1 MSLPVRYHLALI
13 LVGLNVVGTGVV
25 AAFAYRTSR
34 QSLEDQAWL
43 AVGGVVEARQQAV
56 VRLLERRQER
66 LDAFLAS
73 LESLCGERG
82 PKGTL
87 ALERECVRVAL
98 VGLRTAE
105 RASAVELR
113 YGSRRIAARGSW
125 PQPVASPSVGAL
137 ASMTSVDGRHEYTMR
152 TRNGRLALRAR
163 FSLGDIE
170 PIFQDRTGLRE
181 NGEVLFADA
190 GGAALT
196 ALRYP
201 EPPARPGLQSMESL
215 QRCLAG
221 DSGVMRTPDYRD
233 TMVISGFRPA
243 TVLGGGCIIANLQY
257 SDVLVPIGRL
267 GRTFTYAAIAFV
279 ALGVALSF
287 MVSHAIAKP
296 ITRLAASARGM
307 QEGRFDQ
314 PTDVGGPTE
323 VLQLARAFSSMSR
336 SIGDLV
342 QREQAARLEAEAASR
357 SKDEFLATLSH
368 ELRTPLNAI
377 LGWAS
382 ILTRAP
388 GDEARTAQAMQ
399 AIERSAR
406 AQSHL
411 VDELLDV
418 SRLVSG
424 QMRLTLSAV
433 SLNAVID
440 EALESVRPAAEARKL
455 DLVKRVDGPMRPL
468 RADARRL
475 QQVIWNLLSN
485 AVRFTP
491 AGGRIEISLRE
502 VDDQSEIRVTDT
514 GIGIHRD
521 FVPHVFERFRQAD
534 SSITRAHGGLGL
546 GLAIVRHLVELHGGT
561 VDAESAGEGRG
572 AMFTVRLPIRTDVPA
587 IAQRLDSTGRLDPPR
602 SLRGT
607 RVLVVDDDPD
617 AREVLRAMLEDAGAT
632 VATTASAIETRA
644 IIGHLRPDLLIA
656 DIGMPNED
664 GYSLIRSVRALES
677 DMTGH
682 VPAIA
687 LTAHARAEDID
698 RAFASGFQIHVAK
711 PVDASRLLSTIATL
725 VHEPVMSTQPPDRS

>member
-1 MSLPVRYHLALI
+1 
-13 LVGLNVVGTGVV
+13 
-25 AAFAYRTSR
+25 
-34 QSLEDQAWL
+34 
-43 AVGGVVEARQQAV
+43 
-56 VRLLERRQER
+56 
-66 LDAFLAS
+66 
-73 LESLCGERG
+73 
-82 PKGTL
+82 
-87 ALERECVRVAL
+87 
-98 VGLRTAE
+98 
-105 RASAVELR
+105 
-113 YGSRRIAARGSW
+113 
-125 PQPVASPSVGAL
+125 
-137 ASMTSVDGRHEYTMR
+137 MR
-152 TRNGRLALRAR
+152 
-163 FSLGDIE
+163 
-170 PIFQDRTGLRE
+170 
-181 NGEVLFADA
+181 
-190 GGAALT
+190 
-196 ALRYP
+196 
-201 EPPARPGLQSMESL
+201 
-215 QRCLAG
+215 
-221 DSGVMRTPDYRD
+221 
-233 TMVISGFRPA
+233 
-243 TVLGGGCIIANLQY
+243 
-257 SDVLVPIGRL
+257 
-267 GRTFTYAAIAFV
+267 
-279 ALGVALSF
+279 
-287 MVSHAIAKP
+287 
-296 ITRLAASARGM
+296 
-307 QEGRFDQ
+307 
-314 PTDVGGPTE
+314 
-323 VLQLARAFSSMSR
+323 
-336 SIGDLV
+336 
-342 QREQAARLEAEAASR
+342 
-357 SKDEFLATLSH
+357 
-368 ELRTPLNAI
+368 
-377 LGWAS
+377 
-382 ILTRAP
+382 
-388 GDEARTAQAMQ
+388 

-406 AQSHL
+406 TQSHL

-424 QMRLTLSAV
+424 QMRLTLAAV

-440 EALESVRPAAEARKL
+440 DALESVRPAAEARKL
-455 DLVKRVDGPMRPL
+455 DLVKRVDGPTRTL

-514 GIGIHRD
+514 GIGIHPD

-561 VDAESAGEGRG
+561 ADVESAGEGRG
-572 AMFTVRLPIRTDVPA
+572 AAFTVRLPIRTDVPA

-644 IIGHLRPDLLIA
+644 IMGHLRPDLLIA

-725 VHEPVMSTQPPDRS
+725 VHEPVTSAHLSDRS

>member
-1 MSLPVRYHLALI
+1 
-13 LVGLNVVGTGVV
+13 
-25 AAFAYRTSR
+25 
-34 QSLEDQAWL
+34 
-43 AVGGVVEARQQAV
+43 
-56 VRLLERRQER
+56 
-66 LDAFLAS
+66 
-73 LESLCGERG
+73 
-82 PKGTL
+82 
-87 ALERECVRVAL
+87 
-98 VGLRTAE
+98 
-105 RASAVELR
+105 
-113 YGSRRIAARGSW
+113 
-125 PQPVASPSVGAL
+125 
-137 ASMTSVDGRHEYTMR
+137 
-152 TRNGRLALRAR
+152 
-163 FSLGDIE
+163 
-170 PIFQDRTGLRE
+170 
-181 NGEVLFADA
+181 VLFADA

-201 EPPARPGLQSMESL
+201 VQPAGSGPRSMESL

-221 DSGVMRTPDYRD
+221 DSGVLRTPDYRD

-267 GRTFTYAAIAFV
+267 GRTFTYAAFAFV

-287 MVSHAIAKP
+287 VVSHAIAKP
-296 ITRLAASARGM
+296 ITRLAASARAM
-307 QEGRFDQ
+307 QDGRFDQ
-314 PTDVGGPTE
+314 PTVVRGPTE

-336 SIGDLV
+336 SIGELV
-342 QREQAARLEAEAASR
+342 QREHAARLDAEAASR
-357 SKDEFLATLSH
+357 AKDEFLATLSH

-406 AQSHL
+406 TQSHL

-424 QMRLTLSAV
+424 QMRLTLSTV
-433 SLNAVID
+433 SLNAVVD
-440 EALESVRPAAEARKL
+440 DALESVRPAAEARKL
-455 DLVKRVDGPMRPL
+455 ELVKRADGPMRTL
-468 RADARRL
+468 RVDARRL

-491 AGGRIEISLRE
+491 PGGRIEISLRE
-502 VDDQSEIRVTDT
+502 VDDQAEIRVTDT
-514 GIGIHRD
+514 GIGIHPD
-521 FVPHVFERFRQAD
+521 FLPHVFERFRQAD

-561 VDAESAGEGRG
+561 VDAESEGEGRG
-572 AMFTVRLPIRTDVPA
+572 AVFTVRLPIRTDIPA
-587 IAQRLDSTGRLDPPR
+587 IAQRLDSTARLDPPR

-644 IIGHLRPDLLIA
+644 IMGHLRPDLLIA

-677 DMTGH
+677 EMTGH

-725 VHEPVMSTQPPDRS
+725 VHDPVTSTHESERT

>member
-1 MSLPVRYHLALI
+1 
-13 LVGLNVVGTGVV
+13 
-25 AAFAYRTSR
+25 
-34 QSLEDQAWL
+34 
-43 AVGGVVEARQQAV
+43 
-56 VRLLERRQER
+56 
-66 LDAFLAS
+66 
-73 LESLCGERG
+73 
-82 PKGTL
+82 
-87 ALERECVRVAL
+87 
-98 VGLRTAE
+98 
-105 RASAVELR
+105 
-113 YGSRRIAARGSW
+113 
-125 PQPVASPSVGAL
+125 
-137 ASMTSVDGRHEYTMR
+137 
-152 TRNGRLALRAR
+152 
-163 FSLGDIE
+163 
-170 PIFQDRTGLRE
+170 
-181 NGEVLFADA
+181 
-190 GGAALT
+190 
-196 ALRYP
+196 
-201 EPPARPGLQSMESL
+201 
-215 QRCLAG
+215 
-221 DSGVMRTPDYRD
+221 
-233 TMVISGFRPA
+233 
-243 TVLGGGCIIANLQY
+243 
-257 SDVLVPIGRL
+257 
-267 GRTFTYAAIAFV
+267 
-279 ALGVALSF
+279 
-287 MVSHAIAKP
+287 
-296 ITRLAASARGM
+296 
-307 QEGRFDQ
+307 
-314 PTDVGGPTE
+314 
-323 VLQLARAFSSMSR
+323 MSR

-342 QREQAARLEAEAASR
+342 QREHAARLDAEAASR
-357 SKDEFLATLSH
+357 AKDEFVATLSH

-388 GDEARTAQAMQ
+388 GDEARTAQAMR

-406 AQSHL
+406 TQSHL

-440 EALESVRPAAEARKL
+440 DALESVRPAAEARKL
-455 DLVKRVDGPMRPL
+455 DLVKRVDGPIRTL

-475 QQVIWNLLSN
+475 QQVIWNLPSN

-514 GIGIHRD
+514 GVGIHPD

-572 AMFTVRLPIRTDVPA
+572 AAFTVRLPIRTDVPA
-587 IAQRLDSTGRLDPPR
+587 IAQKLDSTGRLDPPR
-602 SLRGT
+602 SLRGR

-644 IIGHLRPDLLIA
+644 IMGHLRPDLLIA

-677 DMTGH
+677 DLTGH

-711 PVDASRLLSTIATL
+711 PVDALRLLSTIATL
-725 VHEPVMSTQPPDRS
+725 VDEPVTPAHESDRS

>member
-1 MSLPVRYHLALI
+1 MI
-13 LVGLNVVGTGVV
+13 LVGLNVVGTGVI

-34 QSLEDQAWL
+34 QSLEDQARL
-43 AVGGVVEARQQAV
+43 AVGGVVQARQQAV

-66 LDAFLAS
+66 LNAFLSS

-82 PKGTL
+82 PRGTL
-87 ALERECVRVAL
+87 GLERECTRVAL

-105 RASAVELR
+105 RATAVELR
-113 YGSRRIAARGSW
+113 YGSRRLAARGSW
-125 PQPVASPSVGAL
+125 RQPVESPAVGTL
-137 ASMTSVDGRHEYTMR
+137 ASMTVVDGHSEYTMR
-152 TRNGRLALRAR
+152 AQHGRLALRAR
-163 FSLGDIE
+163 FSLGDLD
-170 PIFQDRTGLRE
+170 PIFQDRSGLRE

-190 GGAALT
+190 RGAALT
-196 ALRYP
+196 PVRYP
-201 EPPARPGLQSMESL
+201 DRSTLGGLRSMTSV
-215 QRCLAG
+215 QQCLAG
-221 DSGVMRTPDYRD
+221 ESGEMRTPDYRD

-243 TVLGGGCIIANLQY
+243 TVVGGGCIVANLQY
-257 SDVLVPIGRL
+257 SDVLVPIRRL

-296 ITRLAASARGM
+296 ITRLAASARAM

-314 PTDVGGPTE
+314 PTGVGGPTE
-323 VLQLARAFSSMSR
+323 VLQLARAFSSMSQ

-342 QREQAARLEAEAASR
+342 RREQAARLDAEAASR

-382 ILTRAP
+382 IMTRAP
-388 GDEARTAQAMQ
+388 GDEARSAQAMR

-406 AQSHL
+406 TQAHL

-433 SLNAVID
+433 SMNAVVD
-440 EALESVRPAAEARKL
+440 DALESVRPAAEAKKL
-455 DLVKRVDGPMRPL
+455 ELVKRIDGPL
-468 RADARRL
+468 HSVRADARRL
-475 QQVIWNLLSN
+475 QQVVWNLLSN

-514 GIGIHRD
+514 GIGIHPD

-561 VDAESAGEGRG
+561 VDAESTGEGHG
-572 AMFTVRLPIRTDVPA
+572 AAFTVRLPIRPDVPA
-587 IAQRLDSTGRLDPPR
+587 IAQRTDSTGRIDPPR

-617 AREVLRAMLEDAGAT
+617 AREILRAMLEDAGAT
-632 VATTASAIETRA
+632 VATTASATETRA
-644 IIGHLRPDLLIA
+644 IMGHLRPDLLIA

-711 PVDASRLLSTIATL
+711 PVDASQLLSTIATL
-725 VHEPVMSTQPPDRS
+725 VHPTP

>member
-1 MSLPVRYHLALI
+1 
-13 LVGLNVVGTGVV
+13 
-25 AAFAYRTSR
+25 
-34 QSLEDQAWL
+34 
-43 AVGGVVEARQQAV
+43 
-56 VRLLERRQER
+56 
-66 LDAFLAS
+66 
-73 LESLCGERG
+73 
-82 PKGTL
+82 
-87 ALERECVRVAL
+87 
-98 VGLRTAE
+98 
-105 RASAVELR
+105 
-113 YGSRRIAARGSW
+113 
-125 PQPVASPSVGAL
+125 
-137 ASMTSVDGRHEYTMR
+137 
-152 TRNGRLALRAR
+152 
-163 FSLGDIE
+163 
-170 PIFQDRTGLRE
+170 
-181 NGEVLFADA
+181 
-190 GGAALT
+190 
-196 ALRYP
+196 
-201 EPPARPGLQSMESL
+201 MESV

-243 TVLGGGCIIANLQY
+243 TVIGGGCIIANLQY

-307 QEGRFDQ
+307 QQGRFDQ
-314 PTDVGGPTE
+314 PIDVGGPRE

-336 SIGDLV
+336 SIGELV
-342 QREQAARLEAEAASR
+342 QREQAARLDAEAASR

-388 GDEARTAQAMQ
+388 GDKVRTAQAMQ

-406 AQSHL
+406 TQSHL

-440 EALESVRPAAEARKL
+440 DALESVRPAAEARKL
-455 DLVKRVDGPMRPL
+455 DLVKRVDGPMRMQ
-468 RADARRL
+468 RGDARRL

-514 GIGIHRD
+514 GIGIHPD

-561 VDAESAGEGRG
+561 VDAESAGEGHG
-572 AMFTVRLPIRTDVPA
+572 AAFTVRLPIRTDVPA

-644 IIGHLRPDLLIA
+644 IMGHLRPDLLIA

-711 PVDASRLLSTIATL
+711 PVDASQLLSKIATL
-725 VHEPVMSTQPPDRS
+725 VHEPVTSTHPSDRA